1 MAVAFSFPAGTFAAA
16 NATRYAIQGVQIFAG
31 LSRPH
36 LANALAGRYPLSTAK
51 VVSLRAFLDHP
62 PPVVQ
67 PRLL

>member
-1 MAVAFSFPAGTFAAA
+1 M
-16 NATRYAIQGVQIFAG
+16 
-31 LSRPH
+31 
-36 LANALAGRYPLSTAK
+36 ANALAGRYSLSTAK